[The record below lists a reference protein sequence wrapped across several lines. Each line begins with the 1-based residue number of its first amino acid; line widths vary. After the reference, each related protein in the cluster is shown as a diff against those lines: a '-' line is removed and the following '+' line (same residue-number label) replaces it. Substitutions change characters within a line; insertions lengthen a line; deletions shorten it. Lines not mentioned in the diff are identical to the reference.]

1 MPRPSTASR
10 RPVGPTRALLVVLV
24 GLGLAAIVAACAGS
38 DGGDGSGASGS
49 TATTGR
55 PPATATVTI
64 TDGRFDPRQ
73 VTIAVGGS
81 VTWVNR
87 DLTDHTVAFLSAN
100 VIGSPRIGKAGSY
113 TRSFDAPG
121 EYRYYC
127 SIHNEMKGTVVVR

>member
-1 MPRPSTASR
+1 MRRRSPTTSRPSRAPRS
-10 RPVGPTRALLVVLV
+10 TRALLVVA
-24 GLGLAAIVAACAGS
+24 GLALAAAPAACAGS
-38 DGGDGSGASGS
+38 DGADGSGS
-49 TATTGR
+49 TATTR
-55 PPATATVTI
+55 PPASVTVTI

-73 VTIAVGGS
+73 VTVAVGGS